1 MVPATPC
8 QPTNAQS
15 ESSKAFYLFRCGT
28 LCQEDYV
35 TLVRCGNLPS
45 GEPLARFKEAEDIES
60 HWGVNLNDDEEKEP
74 SYAE

>member
-1 MVPATPC
+1 MRNIV
-8 QPTNAQS
+8 S
-15 ESSKAFYLFRCGT
+15 
-28 LCQEDYV
+28 EDYV

-74 SYAE
+74 SYAESVTLVESGTRTG

>member
-1 MVPATPC
+1 MRNIV
-8 QPTNAQS
+8 S
-15 ESSKAFYLFRCGT
+15 
-28 LCQEDYV
+28 EDYV

-74 SYAE
+74 SYG